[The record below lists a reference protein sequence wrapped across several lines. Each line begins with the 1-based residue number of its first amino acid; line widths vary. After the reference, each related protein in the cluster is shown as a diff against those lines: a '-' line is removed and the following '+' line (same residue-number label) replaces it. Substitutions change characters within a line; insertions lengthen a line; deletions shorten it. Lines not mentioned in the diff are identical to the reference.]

1 MAATSIQLKIRE
13 IAMERGP
20 GLLHPPQVD
29 VQTNDSL
36 QIVNECVNYIGILEL
51 YNWRVTAMKKPP
63 EGWPRIS
70 SAVFYDDAG
79 KAIDW
84 LCAAF
89 GFDVRLKI
97 EGEGG
102 RVEHSE
108 LTFGDGLI
116 MVGNTG
122 GKSERPVPLPC
133 KSPRSLG
140 GANTQRADVLVDVLA
155 LGAELPLRREAEDV
169 APQRA
174 QRALVGRPDRD
185 LLQAEDAEGLG
196 RGHDGIP
203 WSVAA

>member
-1 MAATSIQLKIRE
+1 
-13 IAMERGP
+13 
-20 GLLHPPQVD
+20 
-29 VQTNDSL
+29 
-36 QIVNECVNYIGILEL
+36 
-51 YNWRVTAMKKPP
+51 MKKPP

-70 SAVFYDDAG
+70 SAVFYDDAA

-116 MVGNTG
+116 MVGSTG

-133 KSPRSLG
+133 KSPRSVG
-140 GANTQRADVLVDVLA
+140 GANTQALCVCVDDVDSHCEKARAA
-155 LGAELPLRREAEDV
+155 GAKIVEEPATQDYGEEYPSDRSYRAED
-169 APQRA
+169 PEGHQWWFTQRIRDPRP
-174 QRALVGRPDRD
+174 RAN
-185 LLQAEDAEGLG
+185 
-196 RGHDGIP
+196 
-203 WSVAA
+203 